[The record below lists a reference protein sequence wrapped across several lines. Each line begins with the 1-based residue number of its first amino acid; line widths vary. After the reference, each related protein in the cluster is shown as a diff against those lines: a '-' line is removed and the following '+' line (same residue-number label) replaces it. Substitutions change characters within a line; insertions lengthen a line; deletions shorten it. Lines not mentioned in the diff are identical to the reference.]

1 MKLDWVRMNFLRFCD
16 LLIMSVDCLRQPS
29 KFLTALEPVTKFE
42 EFDSNRVVD
51 HESPS
56 VMPDGV
62 QNYFANVGVEG
73 EGWEDFVFFVDEV
86 HLAVS

>member
-1 MKLDWVRMNFLRFCD
+1 MKLDWIRMDFLRFCN
-16 LLIMSVDCLRQPS
+16 LLVVSVDCFRQPS
-29 KFLTALEPVTKFE
+29 EFFTALEPITKLE
-42 EFDSNRVVD
+42 ELDSNRVVD

-62 QNYFANVGVEG
+62 QNDFAHVGVEG